1 MRLRQWSQ
9 VIRNILSDLGKISH
23 FTEKPYTTFYPNK
36 VINPTPVRLITLIH
50 NDNKPCTR
58 WKYIDYILPFIH
70 VIIPRKNES
79 VHLSFTLHQS
89 YHTPLCL
96 SGFREVKVA
105 RRTFTQ
111 PSPLTRM
118 DSYLPM
124 IRVICRI
131 KFLGIEKWSDIV
143 HNDNRWRCRSYV

>member
-1 MRLRQWSQ
+1 MNNLAPDE
-9 VIRNILSDLGKISH
+9 NIL
-23 FTEKPYTTFYPNK
+23 
-36 VINPTPVRLITLIH
+36 ITSCLLSVL
-50 NDNKPCTR
+50 
-58 WKYIDYILPFIH
+58 LP
-70 VIIPRKNES
+70 PRKNES

-96 SGFREVKVA
+96 SGVREVKVA

-143 HNDNRWRCRSYV
+143 HNDNRWRCLSYYLSDINRFIRYLIYLSETLDISLLS